1 MRDGDKATA
10 ARKSVMSS
18 PTRGSVMRSAS
29 QASAAKS
36 NSSSETANEEEV
48 KEEPSIFTELDRNK
62 IVTAKQMTLRQRDH

>member
-1 MRDGDKATA
+1 
-10 ARKSVMSS
+10 
-18 PTRGSVMRSAS
+18 MRSTS